1 MVMNATFVL
10 LAGSAILGFV
20 LGFYFSWFAI
30 LVSGAVLALASAT
43 VLQKEGFGFLPGI
56 AIIVACLTVNQV
68 AYLIGVKLRS
78 RGWQDK

>member
-30 LVSGAVLALASAT
+30 LVSGAVLALVSAT

-56 AIIVACLTVNQV
+56 AIIVTCLTVNQV

-78 RGWQDK
+78 RGWRDK